1 MMQELDHKEGWVLKN
16 WGFRIVMLEN
26 TFESPLDCKDIKPV
40 IPKGN
45 QLWIFIGRTVAKA
58 ETPVLWAPDVKS
70 WLIWKDPDAGK
81 DWGQEEKGTT
91 EDKMVGWYH
100 RLNGHEF
107 ESAPAPWW
115 TRKRGVLQSM
125 GSQRVRHDWVTE
137 VNSTEVYG
145 VLLLSLLG
153 ACRFWVQW

>member
-81 DWGQEEKGTT
+81 DRGKEEKGVA
-91 EDKMVGWYH
+91 EDEMIGWH
-100 RLNGHEF
+100 HWLNGHEF
-107 ESAPAPWW
+107 EQTPGNSRAWHAAVP
-115 TRKRGVLQSM
+115 GVAELNM
-125 GSQRVRHDWVTE
+125 I
-137 VNSTEVYG
+137 
-145 VLLLSLLG
+145 
-153 ACRFWVQW
+153 